1 MARKY
6 SINPTP
12 EELTTI
18 VIIETSSCSIIEEST
33 DTIPQ
38 TVLGSVLSTQDI
50 TQNILGSMQDSLGM
64 DLNQYYSYGKNYY
77 TGGLPDGTAGTFPV
91 DQGIVKA
98 EIEERIGTPIYLIDS
113 FYHQPIAHF
122 FTLQHM
128 IDVHGYDRN
137 TGQVDTML
145 DLSDIIAGVN
155 SDAEQICPSYA
166 TAIEWTDYSTGAFI
180 VKISAAVEIT
190 YWYTDSDGNRNPTIE
205 YKDMTQTFPGSLG
218 YPIYEDHLYTQAT
231 YWKISEMGQD
241 NPRVYTWIYDM
252 NTGTI
257 PELPYPD
264 VDTRVGF
271 YPIIPFRIE
280 NDDYGSE
287 SHVGTPLYDTSTDLL
302 RTIGME
308 FEDIRE
314 AINENPD
321 IDEVDNVYFQLG
333 VMASNT
339 NQEALR
345 YLFNFFERAYQ
356 LYPMSYGTWQAVVA
370 TNDAIVAAPDDAY
383 IWQYLMEIPAPSLLT
398 INFMYYS
405 VEVEMLYIRS
415 SIKTGYVC
423 PVGSYMQVHD
433 TESSGAYWGVY
444 IPDDD
449 GQGEVLIDV
458 SADTTKFF
466 LRNQVDEDTYV
477 ELEICG
483 AVHKN
488 YVYDR
493 YYIET
498 DIYEAFNGADEDG
511 DGIPDSCNFVIPLRK
526 AIMSNISILE
536 QTRLAEKAII
546 LTFNAYEIIHLKWY
560 QTAFFFDLV
569 KVVSIV
575 ISVFTFDLVKF
586 TDNLVVTMASGIKN
600 VANAIFQATLMH
612 VSAKF
617 ALNYV
622 AEKSGVGA
630 ALALSMMGMWAVQ
643 STSFRKA
650 FPLLSVGGI
659 GVPESYLI
667 TSNLALK
674 RSVGMDVKKA
684 AGDAVS
690 DVRAMRELYKEEQKK
705 IREAYDDLRWDVA
718 MNHAVLQSVYGGDD
732 TVNGYYDRLIHQGN
746 PGVASLDA
754 ISNYHD
760 NALSLPQKFI

>member
-6 SINPTP
+6 PINPTP
-12 EELTTI
+12 EELATI
-18 VIIETSSCSIIEEST
+18 VIIQTSSCSIIEEST
-33 DTIPQ
+33 DIIPQ
-38 TVLGSVLSTQDI
+38 TVLGSVLSEVDI
-50 TQNILGSMQDSLGM
+50 TQNILSSMQESLGM
-64 DLNQYYSYGKNYY
+64 DLNQYYSYGKTYY
-77 TGGLPDGTAGTFPV
+77 EGGLPDGTTGTYPV

-122 FTLQHM
+122 FTLQHL

-137 TGQVDTML
+137 TGQVETQLNL
-145 DLSDIIAGVN
+145 DAYPDSDVG
-155 SDAEQICPSYA
+155 DAAQICPTYVYDVVWTDYNTGSFNVRLCS
-166 TAIEWTDYSTGAFI
+166 AIEWFFTGETTEHYLEYLIQDY
-180 VKISAAVEIT
+180 
-190 YWYTDSDGNRNPTIE
+190 
-205 YKDMTQTFPGSLG
+205 PGSLG
-218 YPIYEDHLYTQAT
+218 YKVYPDHLYTQAS
-231 YWKISEMGQD
+231 YWKVNEMGQA

-264 VDTRVGF
+264 LNNKVGF
-271 YPIIPFRIE
+271 YPIIPFRIQ

-287 SHVGTPLYDTSTDLL
+287 AHVDTPLYETSCDLL

-321 IDEVDNVYFQLG
+321 IDEIDNVYFLLG

-356 LYPMSYGTWQAVVA
+356 LYPSSFGRWKGVEAI
-370 TNDAIVAAPDDAY
+370 NDSIQNLQGEIESGIYLDAPT
-383 IWQYLMEIPAPSLLT
+383 PSLLN
-398 INFMYYS
+398 IDFMYYS
-405 VEVEMLYIRS
+405 VHVEMLYLQSFVR
-415 SIKTGYVC
+415 TGYKC
-423 PVGSYMQVHD
+423 PVGTYMQTHD
-433 TESSGAYWGVY
+433 TEPSRKTWTYWSS
-444 IPDDD
+444 PDMPP
-449 GQGEVLIDV
+449 EVMVDV
-458 SADTTKFF
+458 DVTKFHLF
-466 LRNQVDEDTYV
+466 HQVDNDTYV

-483 AVHKN
+483 AVNKN
-488 YVYDR
+488 FVYDR
-493 YYIET
+493 YYVET

-526 AIMSNISILE
+526 ALMSNISILE
-536 QTRLAEKAII
+536 QTRLAEKSII

-560 QTAFFFDLV
+560 QSAFFFGLV
-569 KVVSIV
+569 KVVSIF
-575 ISVFTFDLVKF
+575 ISVFSFDLIKF
-586 TDNLVVTMASGIKN
+586 TDNIVVAMASGIKN
-600 VANAIFQATLMH
+600 VASALFQATIMH
-612 VSAKF
+612 VGAKF

-630 ALALSMMGMWAVQ
+630 ALAASMMGMWAIE
-643 STSFRKA
+643 SPMFKKA
-650 FPLLSVGGI
+650 FPWLPIGGLSL
-659 GVPESYLI
+659 PESYLI

-674 RSVGMDVKKA
+674 RSVGIEAKKA
-684 AGDAVS
+684 ASEAVS
-690 DVRAMRELYKEEQKK
+690 DVRAMREMYKEEQKK

-746 PGVASLDA
+746 PGAASLDT